1 MIPRPFTRLVFAC
14 GEPVE
19 VPREASEEVLESC
32 RIRIQRGLEE
42 ATLRA
47 EQALR
52 EESLWKA

>member
-1 MIPRPFTRLVFAC
+1 MGMLVMQRQENGHVDDEA
-14 GEPVE
+14 VE
-19 VPREASEEVLESC
+19 RYSLGDSSEEESA
-32 RIRIQRGLEE
+32 RLEE